1 MPLGE
6 QVRHNSRFAQAE
18 AETGRCQRGAVCKE
32 DVVGSIQ
39 EAVRKERMQSGCLQR
54 GCQRQQTKVVGKKNV
69 VGSIQG
75 AVSKEKM
82 PSGIGQR

>member
-1 MPLGE
+1 MSPGE
-6 QVRHNSRFAQAE
+6 QVRYNSRFAQAE

-32 DVVGSIQ
+32 DVVGQ
-39 EAVRKERMQSGCLQR
+39 HTRDGYQGKDAVRHR
-54 GCQRQQTKVVGKKNV
+54 TKVVGKKDV

-82 PSGIGQR
+82 PSGIGQG